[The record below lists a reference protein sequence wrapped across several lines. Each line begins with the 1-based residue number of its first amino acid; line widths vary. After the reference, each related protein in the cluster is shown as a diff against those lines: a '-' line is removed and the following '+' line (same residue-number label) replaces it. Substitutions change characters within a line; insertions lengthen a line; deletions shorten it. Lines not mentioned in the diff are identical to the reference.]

1 MVAEGGF
8 IARHTGSALKHGL
21 HQEARMEIA
30 TFEMEALMGKLLRSS
45 CQEQPPAHGEGSF
58 EIRRGGRDG

>member
-21 HQEARMEIA
+21 HWEARMEIA
-30 TFEMEALMGKLLRSS
+30 TFEM
-45 CQEQPPAHGEGSF
+45 
-58 EIRRGGRDG
+58 